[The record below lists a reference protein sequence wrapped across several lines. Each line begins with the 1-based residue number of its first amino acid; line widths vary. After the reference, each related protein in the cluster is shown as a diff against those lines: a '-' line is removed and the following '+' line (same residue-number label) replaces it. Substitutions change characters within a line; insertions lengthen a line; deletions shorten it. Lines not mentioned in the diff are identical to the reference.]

1 MNKTIVIGED
11 FATLRKTNGYYV
23 DKTELLYE
31 LVHDTNNA
39 VSVFTRSSG
48 FGKTLTMSMIESF
61 FSIFKKNSAD
71 LFNDL
76 AVWKHSEFCRKWM
89 NQYPVIYI
97 SLKDVE
103 GQTLELA
110 YDKLKSVIASLCVK
124 YSFLTDNDK
133 VNTYDKETFQKL
145 KYQTGTESDVCTAL
159 KTIMH
164 MMNVA
169 YGRKVILLIDD
180 YDFPLM
186 KANANGYYSHMSDV
200 IRAMMSTSLK
210 TNEYLEFAVMTGCF
224 PIPKEIS
231 DQAMNHFVSYSVLDT
246 DFSHYFGFTEDEVKE
261 LLDSFRLTD
270 KETFVQEWYGGY
282 LAGNSKVYCPW
293 NVVNYVAAL
302 TDINQEK
309 QMNYLNNSTSRDAIE
324 ALLDFP
330 DADVSDE
337 FETLLNG
344 GTIHETIT
352 NTLTY
357 DHAYESLH
365 NLWNILLMTGYLTHA
380 KTNETGEEGNLQ
392 IELRIP
398 NRKIAGIFQSAVA
411 DHFNKTLDQKEIR
424 DLMNALW
431 NADESAASTIL
442 SDLLW
447 NTISCNHYKEDYYH
461 TFLTCI
467 FASIG
472 DCSVRMIKGLCIDL
486 RDKKNR
492 RAMIIKVKIADI
504 ENHMMDCCNQA
515 LEKIDMN
522 AYAKSL
528 DGYSRI
534 YSYGIS
540 FYQKSALVR
549 LKK

>member
-1 MNKTIVIGED
+1 MNKTILIGED
-11 FATLRKTNGYYV
+11 FATLRKANGYYV

-39 VSVFTRSSG
+39 VSVFTRPSG
-48 FGKTLTMSMIESF
+48 FGKTLTMSMMESF
-61 FSIFKKNSAD
+61 FSMFKKNSTD

-76 AVWKHSEFCRKWM
+76 AIWKHSEFCRKWM

-97 SLKDVE
+97 SLKDIE
-103 GQTLELA
+103 GSTFELA
-110 YDKLKSVIASLCVK
+110 YDKLKSVIAGLCMK
-124 YSFLTDNDK
+124 YSFLSDSDK
-133 VNTYDKETFQKL
+133 VNPFDKETFQKL
-145 KYQTGTESDVCTAL
+145 KYQTGTESDIYAAL
-159 KTIMH
+159 KTIMR
-164 MMNVA
+164 MMNAA

-180 YDFPLM
+180 YDVPLM

-200 IRAMMSTSLK
+200 IRSMMSTSLK

-246 DFSHYFGFTEDEVKE
+246 DFSQYFGFTEDEVKE
-261 LLDSFRLTD
+261 MLDSFKLAD

-282 LAGNSKVYCPW
+282 LAGDSKVYCPW
-293 NVVNYVAAL
+293 DVVNYVAAL

-309 QMNYLNNSTSRDAIE
+309 QMNYLNNNTGGDAIE

-357 DHAYESLH
+357 NHDYESLR
-365 NLWNILLMTGYLTHA
+365 NLWSILLMTGYLTPVKA
-380 KTNETGEEGNLQ
+380 DESVEEYNHQ

-398 NRKIAGIFQSAVA
+398 NLKIAGIFQSAVA
-411 DHFNKTLDQKEIR
+411 DHFNKTVDQKEIR
-424 DLMNALW
+424 DLTNALW
-431 NADESAASTIL
+431 NANESAASTIL

-447 NTISCNHYKEDYYH
+447 NTISYNDYKKDYYH

-467 FASIG
+467 FSSIG
-472 DCSVRMIKGLCIDL
+472 DCSVRMNKGLCIDL

-528 DGYSRI
+528 DGYNRI
-534 YSYGIS
+534 YFYGIS
-540 FYQKSALVR
+540 FYRKSALVR